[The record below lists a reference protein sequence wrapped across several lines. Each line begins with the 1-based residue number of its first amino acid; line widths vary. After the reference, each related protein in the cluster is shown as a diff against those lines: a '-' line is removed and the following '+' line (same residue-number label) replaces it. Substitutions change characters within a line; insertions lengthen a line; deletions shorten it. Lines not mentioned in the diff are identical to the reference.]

1 MSYNTP
7 EGKIKKKVINLFK
20 ELDVWYFMPMPMG
33 YGKAGIPDFVGCV
46 EGFFIGVECKADK
59 TKKPTVL
66 QIKCG
71 GDITQAGGVWLVVYD
86 DETLSTLRHILL
98 EKKGQR
104 IHVSR
109 RESQG
114 TGSEAE

>member
-7 EGKIKKKVINLFK
+7 EGRIKKKVTALFK

-33 YGKAGIPDFVGCV
+33 YGKAGIPDYVACAG
-46 EGFFIGVECKADK
+46 GYFIGVECKADK

-71 GDITQAGGVWLVVYD
+71 DEITQAGGVWLVVYD
-86 DETLSTLRHILL
+86 DETLNTLRRILL
-98 EKKGQR
+98 EKQGFTR
-104 IHVSR
+104 HVGR
-109 RESQG
+109 
-114 TGSEAE
+114 

>member
-7 EGKIKKKVINLFK
+7 EGRIKKKVIGLFK
-20 ELDVWYFMPMPMG
+20 ELGVWYFMPMPMG

-46 EGFFIGVECKADK
+46 DGFFIGVECKADK

-71 GDITQAGGVWLVVYD
+71 DEIRQAGGVWLVVD
-86 DETLSTLRHILL
+86 GDESLETLRHTLL
-98 EKKGQR
+98 QR
-104 IHVSR
+104 LGFNKHVGR
-109 RESQG
+109 
-114 TGSEAE
+114 